1 MNYAAIQDGE
11 KAFIADTLTD
21 LIHSIASFGANDT
34 VTVLGYKPRKI
45 HSYAPEWT
53 AEEIRR
59 DRAKTVALWIGN
71 DNFPRWRIY
80 SVMA

>member
-1 MNYAAIQDGE
+1 MKYAAIRDGE
-11 KAFIADTLTD
+11 KAFTADTLAD
-21 LIHSIASFGANDT
+21 LIQSIASFNADDT

-45 HSYAPEWT
+45 YSYTFEWT

-59 DRAKTVALWIGN
+59 DRAKTVAQWICN

-80 SVMA
+80 LLVE